1 VKKQV
6 SLLKFFYYIYFKLKF
21 MNMKESIET
30 EIIEEKDIIDVTPEQ
45 QPEQPE
51 EECKTCKQKKI
62 TNGQLAMLISSF
74 YILFS
79 SIYGTVK
86 LIKDLIA
93 FIN

>member
-1 VKKQV
+1 MEQV
-6 SLLKFFYYIYFKLKF
+6 
-21 MNMKESIET
+21 EGQ
-30 EIIEEKDIIDVTPEQ
+30 IIEEKDIIDVTPEQ
-45 QPEQPE
+45 PEQLE
-51 EECKTCKQKKI
+51 KECKTCKQKKI